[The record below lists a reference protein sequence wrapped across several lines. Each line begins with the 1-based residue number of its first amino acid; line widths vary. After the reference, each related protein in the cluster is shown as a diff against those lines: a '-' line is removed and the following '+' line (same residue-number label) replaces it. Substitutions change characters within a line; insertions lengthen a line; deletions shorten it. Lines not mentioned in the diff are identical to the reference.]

1 MNLLFLFVFL
11 VPLVVLASAV
21 SFLVGVEGVGAGA
34 ESGGVSD
41 VSATQNKTRAFTPL
55 SLHLGLSSRFVIQYP
70 QRSDWIHPAG
80 VSPGPG
86 S

>member
-41 VSATQNKTRAFTPL
+41 VSAT
-55 SLHLGLSSRFVIQYP
+55 
-70 QRSDWIHPAG
+70 
-80 VSPGPG
+80 
-86 S
+86 